1 MCVAAYG
8 NCAHMLR
15 LKTWGITLH
24 AIQELV
30 ALVQIADHLCSNWT
44 YSIVRVC
51 VNYGN
56 HLKLA
61 SGCVNKKHI
70 FVAKKSQMPI
80 LLYFVQTNE
89 EQGEKYVHDCCQLS
103 RCGFFV
109 VYLALSAWPVN
120 LR

>member
-8 NCAHMLR
+8 NCAHMLK
-15 LKTWGITLH
+15 LKTWGITFH

-56 HLKLA
+56 HLKSA
-61 SGCVNKKHI
+61 SGYVNKKHI
-70 FVAKKSQMPI
+70 FVAKKKSDANTSLFCSDKWRARGKICTWLLPVKQMWI
-80 LLYFVQTNE
+80 LQCISCSVSVT
-89 EQGEKYVHDCCQLS
+89 C
-103 RCGFFV
+103 
-109 VYLALSAWPVN
+109 
-120 LR
+120 